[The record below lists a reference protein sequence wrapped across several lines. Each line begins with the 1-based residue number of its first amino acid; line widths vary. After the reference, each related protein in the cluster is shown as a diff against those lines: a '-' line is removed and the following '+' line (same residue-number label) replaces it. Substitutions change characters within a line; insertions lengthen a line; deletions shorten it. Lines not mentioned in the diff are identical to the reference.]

1 MAGVSSADR
10 ILSEFPELETAG
22 LLENLSLDPQAKTT
36 DVLDPAKKLSTSQYG
51 PNDLANNQAM
61 ALTRS
66 TTPLVDPN
74 AFYYPN
80 GYPSSAY
87 YYGGYDWNDYSRY
100 VNPDGVEISNAGL
113 GDSDTPFYPQGYP
126 YGTYSSSNASAGP
139 THDSQ
144 LYETQQYQYPSPFYQ
159 LPSSNGALGQV
170 SPSPGEVSTAAVT
183 DKVPLPVAGTNS
195 GNMGSLNKNNGL
207 KSTTSRPSNQNS
219 YSNSNGSF
227 KRGNLGTTYPT
238 SSYQDPRFSYEAFQ
252 QTFPWVDPSMFTGS
266 QSGHISGGSFSS
278 SMNSHSTRPV
288 PGFGQGSSYMMY
300 PNNRMY
306 ENYGNRGTG
315 YAFGYNNMSNGRG
328 WMAADRYK
336 SKGRAYGN
344 ENMDG
349 SGELNKGPRAKSFR
363 NQKDFGVDTAPEGQT
378 NPTTGN
384 NKEENPSEILD
395 KEQYNRED
403 FPEEYTDAKFFVI
416 KSYSEDDVH
425 KSIKYGVWTST
436 LNGNKKLDAAYK
448 EASAKG
454 SHCPVFLLF
463 SVNTSGQFV
472 GLAEMVGPVDFEKT
486 VEYWQQDKW
495 VGCFPVKWHIIKDVP
510 NSTLRHITL
519 ENNENK
525 PVTNSRDTQ
534 EVVLEKGIEVLKIFK
549 SCKSKTSILND
560 FGFYATRERIMQE
573 KRAKQ
578 KLQKQVL
585 ESATNVKD
593 GLQKPAS
600 GTLAKGPIKVGEIEL
615 KTNGEPGVP
624 EQNGATGEM
633 ASKDGETVVE
643 SSENKVA
650 ANGVASA
657 C

>member
-1 MAGVSSADR
+1 MAVVASADR
-10 ILSEFPELETAG
+10 ILPEFPELETAG
-22 LLENLSLDPQAKTT
+22 LLEKLSLDSQAKTA
-36 DVLDPAKKLSTSQYG
+36 DVPDPAKKLSTSQYG

-61 ALTRS
+61 PFTRS

-74 AFYYPN
+74 SFYYPN
-80 GYPSSAY
+80 GYPLSAY
-87 YYGGYDWNDYSRY
+87 YYGGYDWNDYSRH
-100 VNPDGVEISNAGL
+100 VNPDGIEISHAGL
-113 GDSDTPFYPQGYP
+113 GDGDTAFYPQGYP
-126 YGTYSSSNASAGP
+126 YGTFSSSNASAGP

-144 LYETQQYQYPSPFYQ
+144 LYGTQQYQYPSPFYQ
-159 LPSSNGALGQV
+159 LPCSNGTLGQV
-170 SPSPGEVSTAAVT
+170 SPSPGEVSTASVT

-207 KSTTSRPSNQNS
+207 KSTFRPSNQNS
-219 YSNSNGSF
+219 YSYSNGSF
-227 KRGNLGTTYPT
+227 KRGNSGTTYPT
-238 SSYQDPRFSYEAFQ
+238 SSYQDPRFSIEAFQ
-252 QTFPWVDPSMFTGS
+252 QTFPWVDPYMFAGS
-266 QSGHISGGSFSS
+266 QSGHISGGGFSS

-288 PGFGQGSSYMMY
+288 PGLGQGSSYMMY

-306 ENYGNRGTG
+306 DSYGNRGTG
-315 YAFGYNNMSNGRG
+315 YSFGYNDWSNGRG

-344 ENMDG
+344 QNMDG
-349 SGELNKGPRAKSFR
+349 SGELNKGPRANSSR
-363 NQKDFGVDTAPEGQT
+363 SQKDFGVHSAPEGQT
-378 NPTTGN
+378 NSTTGN
-384 NKEENPSEILD
+384 NKEENPSGILD

-403 FPEEYTDAKFFVI
+403 FPEEYTDGKFFVI

-436 LNGNKKLDAAYK
+436 LNGNKKLDAAYR
-448 EASAKG
+448 EASAKAG
-454 SHCPVFLLF
+454 HCPVFLLF

-472 GLAEMVGPVDFEKT
+472 GLAEMVGPVDFERT

-519 ENNENK
+519 ENNEDK

-549 SCKSKTSILND
+549 SCTSKTSILND

-585 ESATNVKD
+585 EVAMNGKD

-615 KTNGEPGVP
+615 KTNGETGVP
-624 EQNGATGEM
+624 EQNEATVEM
-633 ASKDGETVVE
+633 PPNDGETVGE
-643 SSENKVA
+643 SYENKVA

>member
-1 MAGVSSADR
+1 MAGVSSADQ
-10 ILSEFPELETAG
+10 TAG

-100 VNPDGVEISNAGL
+100 VNPDGVEISHAGL

-144 LYETQQYQYPSPFYQ
+144 LYGTQQYQYPSPFYQ
-159 LPSSNGALGQV
+159 LPSSNGALSQV

-363 NQKDFGVDTAPEGQT
+363 NQKDFGVDSALEGQT

-384 NKEENPSEILD
+384 NKEENLSEILD

-454 SHCPVFLLF
+454 CHCPVFLLF

-578 KLQKQVL
+578 KLQKLVL

-624 EQNGATGEM
+624 EQKGATGEM

>member
-1 MAGVSSADR
+1 MAVVASADR
-10 ILSEFPELETAG
+10 ILPEFPELETAG
-22 LLENLSLDPQAKTT
+22 LLDKLSLDSQAKTA
-36 DVLDPAKKLSTSQYG
+36 DVSDPAKKLSTSQYG

-61 ALTRS
+61 PFTRS

-74 AFYYPN
+74 SFYYPN

-100 VNPDGVEISNAGL
+100 VNPNGVEISHAGL
-113 GDSDTPFYPQGYP
+113 GDGDTAFYPQGYP
-126 YGTYSSSNASAGP
+126 YGTFPSSNASAGP

-144 LYETQQYQYPSPFYQ
+144 LYGTQQYQYPSPFYQ
-159 LPSSNGALGQV
+159 LPCSNGTLSQV
-170 SPSPGEVSTAAVT
+170 SPSTGEVSTASVT

-207 KSTTSRPSNQNS
+207 KSTFRSSNQNS
-219 YSNSNGSF
+219 YSYSDGSF
-227 KRGNLGTTYPT
+227 KRGNSATTYPT
-238 SSYQDPRFSYEAFQ
+238 SSYQDPRFSIEAFQ

-266 QSGHISGGSFSS
+266 QCGHISGGGFSS

-288 PGFGQGSSYMMY
+288 PGLGQGSSYMMY

-306 ENYGNRGTG
+306 GSYGNRGTG
-315 YAFGYNNMSNGRG
+315 YSFGYNGWSNGCG
-328 WMAADRYK
+328 WMATDRYK

-349 SGELNKGPRAKSFR
+349 SGELNKGPRANSLR
-363 NQKDFGVDTAPEGQT
+363 SQKDFGEGQT
-378 NPTTGN
+378 NSTTGN
-384 NKEENPSEILD
+384 NEENPSEILD

-403 FPEEYTDAKFFVI
+403 FPEEYTDGKFFVI

-436 LNGNKKLDAAYK
+436 LNGNKKLDAAYR
-448 EASAKG
+448 EAGAKAG
-454 SHCPVFLLF
+454 HCPVFLLF

-472 GLAEMVGPVDFEKT
+472 GLAEMVGPVDFERT

-495 VGCFPVKWHIIKDVP
+495 VGCFPVKWHIIKDVA

-549 SCKSKTSILND
+549 SCTSKTSILND

-585 ESATNVKD
+585 EVAMNGTD

-600 GTLAKGPIKVGEIEL
+600 GTLAKGPIKVVEIEL
-615 KTNGEPGVP
+615 KTNGETGVP
-624 EQNGATGEM
+624 EQNEATVEM
-633 ASKDGETVVE
+633 PPNDGETVGE
-643 SSENKVA
+643 SYENKVA